1 MQLLV
6 QLKGDYLRT
15 RIPLKTLRLAGGEQE
30 VAGEREELGW
40 AAEEAAVVAAE
51 APKVGVEEVVGGQE
65 EVGLPLKTELGQ
77 GAGEEEE
84 EVQVVLGQH
93 LVSEWKQTEDIKDL
107 ENKGLALIETVVLL
121 LSVRDIKTGKI
132 LGKKTLNFS
141 RREACLLNVLKI
153 WHIMLWEI
161 RQFHRHLHET
171 PPVRFCAATKNNFIP
186 GNRQRVKSGMSI
198 TAGGTIGCAH
208 MVLNSISLY

>member
-93 LVSEWKQTEDIKDL
+93 LVSE
-107 ENKGLALIETVVLL
+107 
-121 LSVRDIKTGKI
+121 
-132 LGKKTLNFS
+132 
-141 RREACLLNVLKI
+141 
-153 WHIMLWEI
+153 
-161 RQFHRHLHET
+161 
-171 PPVRFCAATKNNFIP
+171 
-186 GNRQRVKSGMSI
+186 
-198 TAGGTIGCAH
+198 
-208 MVLNSISLY
+208 